1 MCEAMRCGAYP
12 IVTDI
17 GALEEVAGPNLATV
31 VPIEGQRTSKGFEVT
46 ENFVKQFAE
55 ATCVALDYFDKD
67 RETYNEVSKSC
78 SEWVV
83 KSYDWKRISVAWKDL
98 VRGLEGHTDTSGEML
113 ALNGA
118 TARSGGVGFANKIV
132 ERKGETY
139 VEDKV
144 VDVVPTTTG
153 SYFNF
158 AKYNR

>member
-12 IVTDI
+12 IITDI

-31 VPIEGQRTSKGFEVT
+31 VPIEGQRTVKGFEVT
-46 ENFVKQFAE
+46 ENFIKQFAE

-78 SEWVV
+78 SDWVV
-83 KSYDWKRISVAWKDL
+83 KSYDWKSIAGMWKDL
-98 VRGLEGHTDTSGEML
+98 VRGLEGDTRGIGFGGGDFMENKVSG
-113 ALNGA
+113 
-118 TARSGGVGFANKIV
+118 
-132 ERKGETY
+132 RKGETY

-144 VDVVPTTTG
+144 DEDLMPKSTSSVG
-153 SYFNF
+153 GYFNS